1 MLKWDCKL
9 FHTRECYT
17 DNMKQLLAHLRTVST
32 PSIYRKNA
40 SLYFQGEVPR
50 FVTVIL
56 DGVVKAY
63 TINPEGEETIV
74 NLYGRGAVLPTAWLN
89 DESPTALFN
98 YDAVNDVRILKV
110 NKSEFRAAIDSDI
123 TMQREYLDYMMKS
136 QAELLLRVT
145 GLSQSRA
152 AEKICYTL
160 YFLLFRYG
168 LERDNGTYEIDL
180 KLTQGMLASLIGQT
194 RESTAKN
201 LKLLKEAGVVDYTSS
216 TYFVNKRK
224 LESYV
229 GEDAFRNL
237 NI

>member
-1 MLKWDCKL
+1 
-9 FHTRECYT
+9 
-17 DNMKQLLAHLRTVST
+17 MKQLLSHLRAVGT

-40 SLYFQGEVPR
+40 SMFFQGEIPR

-63 TINPEGEETIV
+63 TINPEGEEIIV
-74 NLYGRGAVLPTAWLN
+74 NLYGRGAILPTAWVN
-89 DESPTALFN
+89 NESTTALFN
-98 YDAVNDVRILKV
+98 YDAVNDVRVLKIK
-110 NKSEFRAAIDSDI
+110 KSDFYDAIDSDAAL
-123 TMQREYLDYMMKS
+123 QREYMEYLMKS

-168 LERDNGTYEIDL
+168 LERGNDTYEIDL
-180 KLTQGMLASLIGQT
+180 KLTQSMLASLIGQT

-201 LKLLKEAGVVDYTSS
+201 LKVLKEAGVVDYTSS
-216 TYFVNKRK
+216 TYVVNKRK

-229 GEDAFRNL
+229 GEDAFRNMSL
-237 NI
+237 

>member
-1 MLKWDCKL
+1 
-9 FHTRECYT
+9 
-17 DNMKQLLAHLRTVST
+17 MKQLLSHLRSVGT

-40 SLYFQGEVPR
+40 SMFFQGEIPR

-74 NLYGRGAVLPTAWLN
+74 NLYGRGSILPTAWVN
-89 DESPTALFN
+89 NESTTALFN
-98 YDAVNDVRILKV
+98 YDAVNDVRVLKIKK
-110 NKSEFRAAIDSDI
+110 NDFYDAID
-123 TMQREYLDYMMKS
+123 TNAEYQREYLEYMMKS

-160 YFLLFRYG
+160 YFLMFRYG
-168 LERDNGTYEIDL
+168 LDRGNDTFEIDL

-201 LKLLKEAGVVDYTSS
+201 LKVLKEAGVVDYASS
-216 TYFVNKRK
+216 TYTVNQRK
-224 LESYV
+224 LEAYV
-229 GEDAFRNL
+229 GEDAFRNMSL
-237 NI
+237 